1 MIDARYA
8 RVDRASLGAL
18 AKEHT
23 YPEEQTDVIQHQ
35 RRPMEHSLRIRDEG
49 EQMVRAEQE
58 KKHHAAAHDRDGETG
73 VVQAERK
80 ENNNR
85 GAHVPERDFTLP
97 AGVPAPHRPLG
108 AEKLK
113 RGLYDER

>member
-1 MIDARYA
+1 
-8 RVDRASLGAL
+8 
-18 AKEHT
+18 
-23 YPEEQTDVIQHQ
+23 
-35 RRPMEHSLRIRDEG
+35 MEHSLGICDESK
-49 EQMVRAEQE
+49 QMVRAEQE
-58 KKHHAAAHDRDGETG
+58 KKHYAAAYDRHGKTG
-73 VVQAERK
+73 VIQAERK

-113 RGLYDER
+113 RGLYYER